1 MYDYN
6 TVVDTISHKSRFMKA
21 CGREVMEALLP
32 VLNHPE
38 AGLRIAHIAG
48 TNGKGSTAAFLSSI
62 MTCAMPSEKI
72 GLFTSPHLVDFAER
86 IMING
91 QPISHDDVAR
101 IGSFLLELKLDGGIE
116 LTMFD
121 YTLAMALIYFKEQG
135 VNYAVIET
143 GLGGAKDSTSGLAI
157 TPVVSVITSIGLEH
171 TAILGDTIVKIAS
184 EKAGIIKPGTK
195 VVIGQMDA
203 DATGVFENKCRE
215 LDVPLYIEDTPVD
228 ANMQLGLIG
237 KYQRYNAAVAI
248 RAAQLMEVGA
258 GDDAIARGLK
268 NARWPGRMEI
278 VSTEPFMLL
287 DGAHNPQGIKAL
299 CDSLKDAY
307 PNEKFTFVVSILT
320 DKDYKTMVEELSGL
334 AAEFFVAKL
343 EYERGL
349 DIPLLCVAIANTNS
363 KVMPCFTIKEA
374 LDEAVKTGRK
384 VIVCGSLYFIGAVK
398 EILQ

>member
-48 TNGKGSTAAFLSSI
+48 TNGKGSTASFLSSI
-62 MTCAMPSEKI
+62 ISCAMPSEKV

-91 QPISHDDVAR
+91 KPISHEDVAR
-101 IGSFLLELKLDGGIE
+101 IGSYLLELKLEGGIE

-143 GLGGAKDSTSGLAI
+143 GLGGAKDSTSGLSI
-157 TPVVSVITSIGLEH
+157 VPIVSVITSIGLEH
-171 TAILGDTIVKIAS
+171 TAILGDTIEQIAH

-195 VVIGQMDA
+195 TVIGKMEPQ
-203 DATGVFENKCRE
+203 ATKVFEETCRK
-215 LDVPLYIEDTPVD
+215 LDVPLYIADTPVPD
-228 ANMQLGLIG
+228 NMQLGLLG
-237 KYQRYNAAVAI
+237 QYQRYNAAVALL
-248 RAAQLMEVGA
+248 AAQLMNINLKDSDIEL
-258 GDDAIARGLK
+258 GLE
-268 NARWPGRMEI
+268 NAKWPGRMEI
-278 VSTEPFMLL
+278 VSTNPFMLL
-287 DGAHNPQGIKAL
+287 DGAHNPQGISAL
-299 CDSLKDAY
+299 CESLKKAY

-320 DKDYKTMVEELSGL
+320 DKDYKTMVEELSPL
-334 AAEFFVAKL
+334 ASEFFVAKL

-349 DIPLLCVAIANTNS
+349 DIPQLCLAIANTNS

-374 LDEAVKTGRK
+374 LDEAIKTGNK

-398 EILQ
+398 EIIQ